1 MWSWDGSEAEGQG
14 NGTINRT
21 FASPFCTFYNKKK
34 KAVQHM
40 FGRKKKNNVYVELNP
55 AEVKLLIKALMNF
68 RNKCMALGK
77 PTEDINDLL
86 LMVMK

>member
-1 MWSWDGSEAEGQG
+1 MHPQIPAF
-14 NGTINRT
+14 TIKEKGGAHM
-21 FASPFCTFYNKKK
+21 FGKKK
-34 KAVQHM
+34 KDK
-40 FGRKKKNNVYVELNP
+40 FYVELTP

-68 RNKCMALGK
+68 RNKCMSLGK

>member
-1 MWSWDGSEAEGQG
+1 MRKIVIKARYRGILLKNSIAHLHPLIPLF
-14 NGTINRT
+14 TI
-21 FASPFCTFYNKKK
+21 KEKGGH
-34 KAVQHM
+34 HM
-40 FGRKKKNNVYVELNP
+40 FSRKKKEKFYVGLNS
-55 AEVKLLIKALMNF
+55 AEVRLLIKALMNF

>member
-1 MWSWDGSEAEGQG
+1 
-14 NGTINRT
+14 
-21 FASPFCTFYNKKK
+21 
-34 KAVQHM
+34 M
-40 FGRKKKNNVYVELNP
+40 FGRKKKEKFYVELSP
-55 AEVKLLIKALMNF
+55 AEVKIFVTALMNF

>member
-1 MWSWDGSEAEGQG
+1 MCLNTKNSLHR
-14 NGTINRT
+14 I
-21 FASPFCTFYNKKK
+21 FAPANPIFYNKRKRG
-34 KAVQHM
+34 AHM
-40 FGRKKKNNVYVELNP
+40 FGRKKKEKFYVELSP
-55 AEVKLLIKALMNF
+55 AEVKIFVTALMNF

>member
-1 MWSWDGSEAEGQG
+1 
-14 NGTINRT
+14 
-21 FASPFCTFYNKKK
+21 
-34 KAVQHM
+34 M
-40 FGRKKKNNVYVELNP
+40 FGRKKKNKVYVELNP
-55 AEVKLLIKALMNF
+55 AEAKLLIKALMNF

>member
-1 MWSWDGSEAEGQG
+1 
-14 NGTINRT
+14 
-21 FASPFCTFYNKKK
+21 
-34 KAVQHM
+34 M
-40 FGRKKKNNVYVELNP
+40 FGRKKKNKVYVELNP
-55 AEVKLLIKALMNF
+55 AEVKLLIKARRNF

>member
-1 MWSWDGSEAEGQG
+1 
-14 NGTINRT
+14 
-21 FASPFCTFYNKKK
+21 
-34 KAVQHM
+34 M
-40 FGRKKKNNVYVELNP
+40 FGRKKKNKVYVELNP
-55 AEVKLLIKALMNF
+55 AEVKLLIKVLMKF